1 MTPAW
6 SAMSVLVLLGTTL
19 QVNGAVQLPSW
30 FGDNMVLQWNSE
42 YGTFFNLCSTPPLR
56 TAAPFVHTHSNVQ
69 AAQHSTHTSNT
80 SARRTAAPFVHTH
93 SNVQAATAQHTLQIH
108 LGSEPPPLSR
118 TPTLMCTGARA
129 FLNGL
134 ASPGEAVTISIDAA
148 PDATPVVT
156 SSTFNTVAKADG
168 TWVVEMLNQHLCEC
182 G

>member
-42 YGTFFNLCSTPPLR
+42 YGTFFNLCSTPPL
-56 TAAPFVHTHSNVQ
+56 
-69 AAQHSTHTSNT
+69 
-80 SARRTAAPFVHTH
+80 RTAAPFVHTH